1 MKTLLA
7 RVLLYAL
14 IIISTSF
21 GEETPLN
28 PQRVDDATINSKLS
42 LISEDDVK
50 IYFRDQ
56 QKPQNDIPVSTSET
70 SQLGSSGFSAERNT
84 VVVIHGWKSSVKSE
98 FNVVLSE
105 AYLSKYN
112 INLLVVDWSRVA
124 NDLYLIASASVEKIG
139 QIVGNYI
146 KTLQHKFQLDLNK
159 TAIVG
164 HSLGAHVAGIAGRT
178 VGGEA
183 NYLIGLDPA
192 WPLFV
197 VLHRNIRIRPTDAK
211 FVQVIHTSDVGI
223 QGPLGHSDY
232 YPNGGLR
239 QPGCLPAA
247 FDLCS
252 HVRAYQLLAE
262 SIKTGR
268 FIAKQCRNYLSF
280 RFGCRGSQSYM
291 GEFYIDKKA
300 RGTYFLDT
308 NSKPPYAKD

>member
-1 MKTLLA
+1 MRTLLTQ
-7 RVLLYAL
+7 VLLYAL
-14 IIISTSF
+14 CSSTSL
-21 GEETPLN
+21 GEETPFN
-28 PQRVDDATINSKLS
+28 PQRVDDATLNLKLS
-42 LISEDDVK
+42 RISDDDVK

-56 QKPQNDIPVSTSET
+56 RKPNNDLPLNTSET
-70 SQLGSSGFSAERNT
+70 SQLGSSGFSVGKDT
-84 VVVIHGWKSSVKSE
+84 VLVIHGWKSNYKSE
-98 FNVVLSE
+98 INVVLSE
-105 AYLSKYN
+105 AYLGKYD

-124 NDLYLIASASVEKIG
+124 NDLYVIASASVEKIG

-146 KTLQHKFQLDLNK
+146 KTLQQKFKLDLNK

-178 VGGEA
+178 VGGLA

-211 FVQVIHTSDVGI
+211 FVQIIHTSDVGI
-223 QGPLGHSDY
+223 QASLGHSDY

-239 QPGCLPAA
+239 QPRCPLILY
-247 FDLCS
+247 DLCS
-252 HVRAYQLLAE
+252 HVRAYIYLAE

-268 FIAKQCRNYLSF
+268 FVAKQCRNYLDF
-280 RFGCRGSQSYM
+280 KTGCRGPQSYM

-300 RGTYFLDT
+300 RGTYYLDT
-308 NSKPPYAKD
+308 NSTPPYAKG